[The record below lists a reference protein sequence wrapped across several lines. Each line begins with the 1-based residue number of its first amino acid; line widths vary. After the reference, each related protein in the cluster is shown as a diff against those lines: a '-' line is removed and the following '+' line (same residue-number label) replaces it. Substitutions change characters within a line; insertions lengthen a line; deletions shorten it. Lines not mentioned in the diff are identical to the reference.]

1 MSDEGRSERTPQPG
15 SPWSLGIGS
24 VFGIPV
30 RVHATFLLIVA
41 FVAWSAAAAGQ
52 SIPGNLLLVLLLF
65 VCVVLHELG
74 HALMA
79 RRFGV
84 RTREIVLYPIGG
96 IARLENIPGGTAEIL
111 IALAGPVVNL
121 VLFLV
126 LVAGFGAALPSG
138 FAEGQKTLS
147 PGASLLGNLAV
158 ANLWLFLFNL
168 IPAFPM
174 DGGRVLRAA
183 LSLRLG
189 EARATRVA
197 AGIAQVVALSFG
209 AVGLFTGNPI
219 LIFIALFVFLGATQE
234 AAFVER
240 RAVVAGHRAR
250 EAMITRFET
259 LAPQDTLGRAAEV
272 LLASHQQDF
281 PVLDAWQRVAGVLPR
296 STLLKALA
304 REGRDAA
311 VLDVMHRQPIVVE
324 PWDPLD
330 RVLAALQASPGDPVL
345 VLEQGRLVGMIT
357 LDNLAEFIELA
368 KAARPRST

>member
-1 MSDEGRSERTPQPG
+1 MSEPR

-24 VFGIPV
+24 AFGIPI

-41 FVAWSAAAAGQ
+41 FVAWSASAAGQ
-52 SIPGNLLLVLLLF
+52 SVPGNVLLVLLLF

-96 IARLENIPGGTAEIL
+96 IARLENIPGGRAEIL
-111 IALAGPVVNL
+111 IALAGPAVNL
-121 VLFLV
+121 VLFLA
-126 LVAGFGAALPSG
+126 LVAVFGATLPAG
-138 FAEGQKTLS
+138 FSEGASLS
-147 PGASLLGNLAV
+147 PGASLLANLAL

-189 EARATRVA
+189 EARATRA
-197 AGIAQVVALSFG
+197 AAVVAQVVALGFG
-209 AVGLFTGNPI
+209 GVGLFTGNP
-219 LIFIALFVFLGATQE
+219 LLLFIALFVFLGATQE

-240 RAVVAGHRAR
+240 KAAVAGRRTR

-296 STLLKALA
+296 STLLKSLA
-304 REGRDAA
+304 REGKDAA
-311 VLDVMHRQPIVVE
+311 VLDVMHRDPATLE
-324 PWDPLD
+324 PSDSLEQ
-330 RVLAALQASPGDPVL
+330 VLAALQSRPGEPVL
-345 VLEQGRLVGMIT
+345 VLEGGRLVGMIT
-357 LDNLAEFIELA
+357 LDNLAEFIEVTRA
-368 KAARPRST
+368 EAPKAE

>member
-1 MSDEGRSERTPQPG
+1 MSDEARQERAADPP
-15 SPWSLGIGS
+15 SPWSIGIGA

-52 SIPGNLLLVLLLF
+52 SIPANLLLVLLLF

-96 IARLENIPGGTAEIL
+96 IARLENIPGGRAEIL
-111 IALAGPVVNL
+111 IALAGPAVNL

-126 LVAGFGAALPSG
+126 LVAGFGAALPAG
-138 FAEGQKTLS
+138 FADGQTLS

-197 AGIAQVVALSFG
+197 AGVAQVVALGFG

-219 LIFIALFVFLGATQE
+219 LLFIALFVFLGATQE

-240 RAVVAGHRAR
+240 RAAVAGHRAR

-281 PVLDAWQRVAGVLPR
+281 PVLDAWERVAGVLPR

-304 REGRDAA
+304 REGKDAA
-311 VLDVMHRQPIVVE
+311 VLDVMHREPILVE
-324 PWDPLD
+324 PSDPLE
-330 RVLAALQASPGDPVL
+330 RVLAALQGSPGDPVL

-357 LDNLAEFIELA
+357 LDNLAEFIEVA
-368 KAARPRST
+368 KAARPGIA